1 MKALIMSATMTFF
14 GCAVSTPLETPRVP
28 EVLSVSQGRVVH
40 EDERHSSSSSSPSSS
55 RVDPTAVEVSCEQ
68 ALDRAIE
75 YDPQLR
81 AFDADLKEW
90 RRYTDRWVLPKAPQL
105 RGRLDPSG
113 DGGGARA
120 GLRLYLPSGLDVEHS
135 ARKSESIA
143 LDWRRAEGLL
153 ETRSIVIE
161 LHLQIRLALADLW
174 LAEWMETLSARA
186 LNLSRSLV
194 ESGVISQATLDHRA
208 IKYSL
213 SVAQEIEAQ
222 AQLKDHLTE
231 LGALIG
237 HPRLDR
243 VIGVCPLSRPSTL
256 SSVSPRAHIIRAE
269 AQALSLRARSRGT
282 LSWEFLD
289 LEWDETA
296 DGDRALIS
304 VGVNL
309 PWRDESA
316 ARDLLEAHRARRQ
329 AEALAQQARRASD
342 FNDLRASN
350 AAQTLSALEQR
361 VYADS
366 LTHEM
371 YRSLDDKMSQT
382 ENKKSRGSVKAPL
395 RRLSVEALQYD
406 EVSRYQLSAILAH
419 KTYISRLK
427 AESLRT
433 LK

>member
-1 MKALIMSATMTFF
+1 MNRMKTLMMSGAIGFL

-28 EVLSVSQGRVVH
+28 EVLSVSQGRVAH
-40 EDERHSSSSSSPSSS
+40 GDDDESPSTSS
-55 RVDPTAVEVSCEQ
+55 KLDTTAIEVSCDQ
-68 ALDRAIE
+68 ALNRAIE
-75 YDPQLR
+75 RDPQLR

-113 DGGGARA
+113 AGGRARA
-120 GLRLYLPSGLDVEHS
+120 GLRLYLPSALNSEHS
-135 ARKSESIA
+135 ARESESIA
-143 LDWRRAEGLL
+143 LDWRRAEGLI
-153 ETRSIVIE
+153 ETRSAVIE
-161 LHLQIRLALADLW
+161 LHLQSRLALADLW
-174 LAEWMETLSARA
+174 LAEWVERLSARA
-186 LNLSRSLV
+186 LNLSRALV
-194 ESGVISQATLDHRA
+194 DSGVISQVTRDQRA

-213 SVAQEIEAQ
+213 TVAQKIEAQ

-231 LGALIG
+231 LGALIEYP
-237 HPRLDR
+237 HLER
-243 VIGVCPLSRPSTL
+243 VIGVCPLSHPSAL

-296 DGDRALIS
+296 DGDRALLS

-316 ARDLLEAHRARRQ
+316 SRDLVEANRARRQ
-329 AEALAQQARRASD
+329 AEALSQQAKRASASS
-342 FNDLRASN
+342 DLRVAN
-350 AAQTLSALEQR
+350 ATRTLSALEQR
-361 VYADS
+361 VYADP

-371 YRSLDDKMSQT
+371 YRSLAAQRSKNEGKNRREDS
-382 ENKKSRGSVKAPL
+382 KSNPKT
-395 RRLSVEALQYD
+395 LSVEALQYD
-406 EVSRYQLSAILAH
+406 QISRYQVSAILAH
-419 KTYISRLK
+419 KAYISRLRL
-427 AESLRT
+427 ESLRT